1 MDALLSHGQCHVSTG
16 GMVHA
21 IERSLRG
28 SKTPLTLTF
37 IEGQSSAA
45 KFDLCSVIH
54 CGQNQEAHKRSDKY
68 ICETSQTGFSYD
80 QWCGYWDYVISN
92 TSPYIWGYRPGG
104 ASSGKPL
111 NGRLTLIKGQSSPNC
126 KRDNCNPLLITLK
139 DPQVSDSGLYV
150 LGAYESGTDP
160 LGQFIIKVNKK
171 QESSIPEQLQKNI
184 VTYLDLTN
192 ATIMDKVAIETG
204 FVETNEWLRWLIY
217 TAQNNKPNTTNCLAC
232 AAARPGLGTV
242 PFPLNQNNDPDGFQC
257 MLRLFN
263 SPNPLKD
270 CTILHYLFPPTAE
283 TQPPH
288 FSPYAGNYTC
298 IERRGSGQDVGELSW
313 CNVTLSTNGTGIQD
327 DWLKDQSTPRAD
339 VWWFCGGK
347 TLRSMLPYD
356 WKGKCALIQLV
367 MPFYVLPLTD
377 TVASKGMFKSHRI
390 KRRTNPL
397 RSFDTHVYID
407 EIGVPRGVP
416 DEYKARNQVTAGFES
431 LFFWWVTINKNV
443 DWINYIYYNQ
453 QRFVNYTRDGFK
465 GIAEQLEK
473 TSLMAWQNRMALD
486 MLLAEKGGVCKMFG
500 EMCCTFIPNNTA
512 PDGKNAGVDNPF
524 TRMMENWFGR
534 WSGLISSFLVSISVA
549 AALLSVCGCC
559 CIPCLRGLIQRL
571 IDTAITK
578 TMMYQ
583 YIPTDI
589 DVDEVDNESIV

>member
-1 MDALLSHGQCHVSTG
+1 MLPIIWYELQVSKNQHPLNETETTTDRNPAEEEIKVG
-16 GMVHA
+16 R
-21 IERSLRG
+21 RSLGG
-28 SKTPLTLTF
+28 SKTPLTVTF

-54 CGQNQEAHKRSDKY
+54 CGQNQEAHKWSDKY
-68 ICETSQTGFSYD
+68 ICETSQT
-80 QWCGYWDYVISN
+80 
-92 TSPYIWGYRPGG
+92 
-104 ASSGKPL
+104 A
-111 NGRLTLIKGQSSPNC
+111 
-126 KRDNCNPLLITLK
+126 
-139 DPQVSDSGLYV
+139 
-150 LGAYESGTDP
+150 A
-160 LGQFIIKVNKK
+160 
-171 QESSIPEQLQKNI
+171 EQLQKNI

-192 ATIMDKVAIETG
+192 ATIMVKVAIETG
-204 FVETNEWLRWLIY
+204 FVDTNEWLRWLIH

-270 CTILHYLFPPTAE
+270 CTILHYLFPLTAE
-283 TQPPH
+283 TQLPH

-298 IERRGSGQDVGELSW
+298 VERRGSGQDVGELSW

-390 KRRTNPL
+390 KHRTNPL
-397 RSFDTHVYID
+397 GSFDTHVYI
-407 EIGVPRGVP
+407 EWIRVPRGVP

-431 LFFWWVTINKNV
+431 LFFWWATINKNV

-512 PDGKNAGVDNPF
+512 PDGSITRAIQGLTALSQELAENAGVDHPF

-534 WSGLISSFLVSISVA
+534 WSGLISSFF
-549 AALLSVCGCC
+549 
-559 CIPCLRGLIQRL
+559 
-571 IDTAITK
+571 
-578 TMMYQ
+578 
-583 YIPTDI
+583 
-589 DVDEVDNESIV
+589 